1 MESYPKTERYQY
13 FQKNLQ
19 AITKSKT
26 WFLGYTSLFFSYVP
40 KPGSLFF
47 YYYFFQDTLVNFLV
61 I

>member
-1 MESYPKTERYQY
+1 MESYPKTELYQY

-19 AITKSKT
+19 AITKSKI

-40 KPGSLFF
+40 KRGSLFF
-47 YYYFFQDTLVNFLV
+47 KLFFQDTLVYFLV